1 MPCISDP
8 GAYLVQFCQQNRIDY
23 EVLAGANALLL
34 AYASSGFLDTP
45 FSFFGF
51 LPHKGREREVMLDE
65 VLNSPLNAILY
76 ESPHR
81 IERLIEEIVLLSPQR
96 ELFLI
101 KEATKKFE
109 KKFFGTA
116 LHVQQ
121 MMSKSNLKGEWVVVI
136 KASKKEGV
144 TPLLIED
151 ILQLSLPP
159 KEKAKLLC
167 KMSGDSVKYWYE
179 KIIK

>member
-8 GAYLVQFCQQNRIDY
+8 GAYLVEFCQKNEIEY

-34 AYASSGFLDTP
+34 AYASSGFLQTQ

-81 IERLIEEIVLLSPQR
+81 IEKLIGTKVL
-96 ELFLI
+96 
-101 KEATKKFE
+101 
-109 KKFFGTA
+109 
-116 LHVQQ
+116 
-121 MMSKSNLKGEWVVVI
+121 
-136 KASKKEGV
+136 
-144 TPLLIED
+144 
-151 ILQLSLPP
+151 
-159 KEKAKLLC
+159 
-167 KMSGDSVKYWYE
+167 
-179 KIIK
+179 